1 MLHGRSAQ
9 TARID
14 VLLAAA
20 RHGRSGALVIRGEA
34 GVGKTARG
42 GRRLDSRS

>member
-1 MLHGRSAQ
+1 MLHGRSAE

-20 RHGRSGALVIRGEA
+20 RHGRSGALVSPR
-34 GVGKTARG
+34 
-42 GRRLDSRS
+42 